1 MKNTKYNSFLSC
13 THYMYIPYK
22 RTKIEDV
29 LFISMLRNTFTDKTD
44 VMAYYTI
51 KVLNVFGLM
60 LVGKKK

>member
-1 MKNTKYNSFLSC
+1 
-13 THYMYIPYK
+13 
-22 RTKIEDV
+22 
-29 LFISMLRNTFTDKTD
+29 MLRNTFTDKTD